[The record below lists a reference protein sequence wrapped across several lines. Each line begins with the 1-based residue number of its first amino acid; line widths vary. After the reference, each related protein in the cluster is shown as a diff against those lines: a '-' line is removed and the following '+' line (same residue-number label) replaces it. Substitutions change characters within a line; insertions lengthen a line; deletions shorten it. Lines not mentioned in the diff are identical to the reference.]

1 MFAPIVP
8 RFRTRLSAAFVLVAG
23 VTSGLLALGSFL
35 TIKEYRYRTF
45 SGHAEDVARLGLL
58 SAPGE
63 PSEVSL
69 AGFES
74 LLDEFRAR
82 AGFETV
88 ARIGDLVY
96 SSSSELG
103 ASDIPASLR
112 PLPEPGELAQTTVT
126 VRGTPYLVV
135 GGAPLGGTSELFFFF
150 HRSDLVESLR
160 QFGNVLAV
168 GWLASVA
175 FAALVGQVVARRTL
189 RPVARA
195 AEAAQSLADGLLETR
210 LPAPADDEFG
220 AWAQSF
226 NRMAGALEEKI
237 QALSAAA
244 ARERRFTADVAHEL
258 RTPLT
263 GMSSAASLLGE
274 ELESLP
280 KMGRRPAE
288 LLIDDV
294 RRLEG
299 LVLELL
305 ELARIDA
312 GQDDVQCEALSVPEA
327 VRAVLS
333 PWGGEGRV
341 RATVP
346 DGLMVVADR
355 ARFKRVVS
363 NLVANALDHGGGH
376 AEVIG
381 RAENGTVALDVLDRG
396 PGLSEE
402 DIGRVF
408 ERFYKADSARARGGS
423 GLGLAIALEQ
433 ARAQGGSIEAAN
445 REGGGARFT
454 FRLAAAPPPEAPGAP
469 DPADHPWHRSGGAPP
484 PPGRFDRGAK
494 GDTSVVSRLGTSSG
508 RRPPR
513 DRSGG

>member
-1 MFAPIVP
+1 MPGTGSIPADVSGPVVP

-45 SGHAEDVARLGLL
+45 TGHAEDVARLGLL

-63 PSEVSL
+63 LSL
-69 AGFES
+69 ADFES

-88 ARIGDLVY
+88 ARVGDLVY
-96 SSSSELG
+96 SSSPDVG
-103 ASDIPASLR
+103 APDIPAALGS
-112 PLPEPGELAQTTVT
+112 LPEPGELTQATAT

-135 GGAPLGGTSELFFFF
+135 AGTPVGGTSELYFFF

-160 QFGNVLAV
+160 QFGNVLAI

-226 NRMAGALEEKI
+226 NRMAGALEDKI

-244 ARERRFTADVAHEL
+244 ERERRFTANVAHEL

-263 GMSSAASLLGE
+263 GMSSAASLLGD
-274 ELESLP
+274 ELDGLP
-280 KMGRRPAE
+280 ERGRRPAE
-288 LLIDDV
+288 LLIEDV

-305 ELARIDA
+305 ELARLDA
-312 GQDDVQCEALSVPEA
+312 GHDEVQCEALSLREA
-327 VRAVLS
+327 VNAVLRT
-333 PWGGEGRV
+333 WGGEGRV
-341 RATVP
+341 QATIA
-346 DGLMVVADR
+346 DELMVMADR

-363 NLVANALDHGGGH
+363 NLVANALDHGGGQV
-376 AEVIG
+376 EVVG

-396 PGLSEE
+396 PGLSAE
-402 DIGRVF
+402 DVDRAF
-408 ERFYKADSARARGGS
+408 QRFYKADGARARGGS

-433 ARAQGGSIEAAN
+433 ARAQGGSIEAGN
-445 REGGGARFT
+445 RQSGGARFT
-454 FRLAAAPPPEAPGAP
+454 FRLAAAPTPAPVGERE
-469 DPADHPWHRSGGAPP
+469 PADRA
-484 PPGRFDRGAK
+484 
-494 GDTSVVSRLGTSSG
+494 
-508 RRPPR
+508 
-513 DRSGG
+513 

>member
-1 MFAPIVP
+1 VSGPVVP

-35 TIKEYRYRTF
+35 TIKEYRFRTF

-58 SAPGE
+58 SAPSDLS
-63 PSEVSL
+63 PADL
-69 AGFES
+69 DS

-88 ARIGDLVY
+88 ARVGDLVY
-96 SSSSELG
+96 SSSPDLG
-103 ASDIPASLR
+103 ASDIPAALQS
-112 PLPEPGELAQTTVT
+112 LPEPGELAQARVT
-126 VRGTPYLVV
+126 VRDTPYLVV
-135 GGAPLGGTSELFFFF
+135 GGASVRGTSELFFFF
-150 HRSDLVESLR
+150 HRSHLVDSLR
-160 QFGNVLAV
+160 QFGNVLAI

-226 NRMAGALEEKI
+226 NRMASALEDKI

-244 ARERRFTADVAHEL
+244 VRERRFTADVAHEL

-274 ELESLP
+274 ELDSLP
-280 KMGRRPAE
+280 ERGRRPAE

-305 ELARIDA
+305 ELARLDA
-312 GQDDVQCEALSVPEA
+312 GHDDVQCEPLSLSEA
-327 VRAVLS
+327 VQAVLRT
-333 PWGGEGRV
+333 WGGEGRV
-341 RATVP
+341 QATIP
-346 DGLMVVADR
+346 DGLVVVADR

-363 NLVANALDHGGGH
+363 NLVANALDHGGG
-376 AEVIG
+376 EVKVVG

-396 PGLSEE
+396 PGLSEA
-402 DIGRVF
+402 DIDRVF
-408 ERFYKADSARARGGS
+408 QRFYKADGARTGGGS

-433 ARAQGGSIEAAN
+433 ARAQGGDIEAGN
-445 REGGGARFT
+445 RDGGGARFT
-454 FRLAAAPPPEAPGAP
+454 LRLPAAPPEVPVLAPEPADLAGRDGDGVPEATGQSVTTRYQTRRA
-469 DPADHPWHRSGGAPP
+469 RS
-484 PPGRFDRGAK
+484 
-494 GDTSVVSRLGTSSG
+494 
-508 RRPPR
+508 RR
-513 DRSGG
+513 

>member
-1 MFAPIVP
+1 MSAPVVP
-8 RFRTRLSAAFVLVAG
+8 RFRTRLSSAFVLVAG

-58 SAPGE
+58 SAP
-63 PSEVSL
+63 SELSL
-69 AGFES
+69 DDFES

-88 ARIGDLVY
+88 ARVGDVVY
-96 SSSSELG
+96 SSSAELG
-103 ASDIPASLR
+103 ATEIPEALR
-112 PLPEPGELAQTTVT
+112 SLPEPGELAQTTAT

-135 GGAPLGGTSELFFFF
+135 GGAPVGGTSELFFFF
-150 HRSDLVESLR
+150 HRSDLVDSLR
-160 QFGNVLAV
+160 QFGNVLAI
-168 GWLASVA
+168 GWLASLV

-189 RPVARA
+189 RPVAHA
-195 AEAAQSLADGLLETR
+195 AEAAQSLAEGLLQTR

-226 NRMAGALEEKI
+226 NRMAAALEDKI

-244 ARERRFTADVAHEL
+244 VRERRFTADVAHEL

-274 ELESLP
+274 ELDSLP
-280 KMGRRPAE
+280 ERGRRPAE

-305 ELARIDA
+305 ELARLDA
-312 GQDDVQCEALSVPEA
+312 GQDDVQCEALSLPEA
-327 VRAVLS
+327 VHAVLRT
-333 PWGGEGRV
+333 WGGEGRV
-341 RATVP
+341 QATIP

-363 NLVANALDHGGGH
+363 NLVANALDHGGGRV
-376 AEVIG
+376 EVVG
-381 RAENGTVALDVLDRG
+381 RAENGTVAIDVLDRG
-396 PGLSEE
+396 PGLSDE
-402 DIGRVF
+402 DMDRVF
-408 ERFYKADSARARGGS
+408 QRFYKADGARTRGGS

-433 ARAQGGSIEAAN
+433 ARAQGGSIEAGN
-445 REGGGARFT
+445 RESGGARFT
-454 FRLAAAPPPEAPGAP
+454 FRLAAAPPPEAPVGEPHPRPGA
-469 DPADHPWHRSGGAPP
+469 
-484 PPGRFDRGAK
+484 
-494 GDTSVVSRLGTSSG
+494 V
-508 RRPPR
+508 R
-513 DRSGG
+513 DR